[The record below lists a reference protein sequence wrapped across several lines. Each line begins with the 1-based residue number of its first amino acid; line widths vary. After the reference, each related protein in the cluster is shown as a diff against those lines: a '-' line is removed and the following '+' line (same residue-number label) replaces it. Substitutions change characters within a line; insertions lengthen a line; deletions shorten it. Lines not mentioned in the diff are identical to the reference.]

1 MTQPD
6 MNEILAR
13 AAEVQAQM
21 QQAQQEILDSIVT
34 GSAGNGLVEVTM
46 TGSAEIKSVKID
58 PQVVDPE
65 DVDTLQDLIV
75 GAFEDERQA
84 EDNLR
89 PRAKLAVGEAVG
101 RGGSWPWNSS
111 S

>member
-13 AAEVQAQM
+13 AAEMQAQM
-21 QQAQQEILDSIVT
+21 QQAQQEILDSVVA

-46 TGSAEIKSVKID
+46 TGSGEVKSVKID

-75 GAFEDERQA
+75 GAFEDAHAKAGQLA
-84 EDNLR
+84 EEKIG
-89 PRAKLAVGEAVG
+89 PLAQ
-101 RGGSWPWNSS
+101 GGGNPFGGLM
-111 S
+111 

>member
-75 GAFEDERQA
+75 GAYEDAHAKAGQLA
-84 EDNLR
+84 EEKIGPLAQGGGDN
-89 PRAKLAVGEAVG
+89 PF
-101 RGGSWPWNSS
+101 GSLM
-111 S
+111 

>member
-13 AAEVQAQM
+13 AAEMQAQM
-21 QQAQQEILDSIVT
+21 QQAQQEILDSVVA

-46 TGSAEIKSVKID
+46 SGSGEVKSVKID

-65 DVDTLQDLIV
+65 DVDTLQDLIM
-75 GAFEDERQA
+75 GAFQDAHTKAGDLA
-84 EDNLR
+84 EQKMGPLS
-89 PRAKLAVGEAVG
+89 
-101 RGGSWPWNSS
+101 GGGDPFGGMLG
-111 S
+111 

>member
-13 AAEVQAQM
+13 ATEMQAQL
-21 QQAQQEILDSIVT
+21 QQAQQEIMAAQVT
-34 GSAGNGLVEVTM
+34 GSAGNGLVEVAL
-46 TGSAEIKSVKID
+46 TGSLELKSVKID

-75 GAFEDERQA
+75 GAYQDAHRKAGDLAQE
-84 EDNLR
+84 
-89 PRAKLAVGEAVG
+89 KLGPLSQG
-101 RGGSWPWNSS
+101 QGNPFGGLM
-111 S
+111 